1 MNQGKVTASSLT
13 FRSSPN
19 VDPNNKIGDLP
30 TGTIVEI
37 IKLQKG
43 GEYSTGSGTRDDW
56 YQVEFNDQVGFV
68 AAAWI
73 QNVSV
78 PSPPVVST
86 TEIRGVWLL
95 SRFNSSLLTSVS
107 NIRNALDFLEE
118 SGFNTLF
125 VAVWNQGYTAFESE
139 VMAKHG
145 FPKQDPKYVQ
155 LGIDPLQEVINQAKG
170 RNFAVFPWF
179 EYGFA
184 ASPLSDGGHILTT
197 KPEWSAIDKSGNKV
211 RHGGLTWMNSLNEEV
226 QQFITDLLLEV
237 IEKYEITGVQGCDRL
252 PAMPHLGGYDEETKK
267 KYRNSFGSNPP
278 SNTKQP
284 AWVQFRANLLTDYL
298 KGLRREIKSKDS
310 NCVFSISPSP
320 FRFGLDNVLQ
330 DSENW
335 LKQGLVD
342 FLCPQWYKEN
352 FSAYR
357 KEVNKVSSKF
367 SSSERKKFVP
377 GIAFTANGKNL
388 KAGDIINCVKHNRKK
403 GLGGQVFFF
412 YEGLTNNSN
421 EMTSALKFNADYSNV
436 ATLPTPPFA

>member
-1 MNQGKVTASSLT
+1 MSQGKVTASSLA
-13 FRSSPN
+13 FRSSPRVESDN
-19 VDPNNKIGDLP
+19 QLSDLP

-37 IKLQKG
+37 IKLLKG
-43 GEYSTGSGTRDDW
+43 GKYSKGSGTRDDW
-56 YQVEFNDQVGFV
+56 YQVKFDEQVGFV

-73 QNVSV
+73 QNVFV
-78 PSPPVVST
+78 PSPSVASMP
-86 TEIRGVWLL
+86 EIRGIWLL
-95 SRFNSSLLTSVS
+95 SHFNSPVLTSKS
-107 NIRNALDFLEE
+107 SIKNALDFLEE
-118 SGFNTLF
+118 SGFNALF
-125 VAVWNQGYTAFESE
+125 VAVWNQGFTAFESE

-145 FPKQDPKYVQ
+145 FPRQDPKYVG
-155 LGIDPLQEVINQAKG
+155 LGIDPLQEVISLAKD

-197 KPEWSAIDKSGNKV
+197 KPEWSAIDQSGDKV

-226 QQFITDLLLEV
+226 QQFIMDLLLEV
-237 IEKYEITGVQGCDRL
+237 IDKYDVTGVQGCDRL
-252 PAMPHLGGYDEETKK
+252 PAMPHLGGYDEETKR
-267 KYRNSFGSNPP
+267 KYRKSFGSNPP
-278 SNTKQP
+278 STTQE
-284 AWVQFRANLLTDYL
+284 ASWVQFRANLLTDYL
-298 KGLRREIKSKDS
+298 KRLRSAIRAKNR

-320 FRFGLDNVLQ
+320 FKFGLDNVLQ

-342 FLCPQWYKEN
+342 FLCPQWYRED

-357 KEVNKVSSKF
+357 VEVDKVSSKF

-377 GIAFTANGKNL
+377 GIAFTAHRNNL
-388 KAGDIINCVKHNRKK
+388 TASDIVNCVKHNRKK

-421 EMTSALKFNADYSNV
+421 EMASALKFNADYSNV
-436 ATLPTPPFA
+436 ATLPNPPFV